1 MSTDHGL
8 ALQLTLHEIR
18 CGPTT
23 PRQGMEFREKG
34 GSQIKLTVVI
44 DAMSILAALEPERIK
59 APTEQSLLSHLLW
72 LREIVDRRIM
82 DTLNWRD
89 TRDMT
94 VDGHTKGC
102 IDRSALHEVASGIL
116 KSTYEGKILS
126 PRVIMKKSQISYTIL
141 NCFTLLKR

>member
-8 ALQLTLHEIR
+8 ALQLQLHEIK

-23 PRQGMEFREKG
+23 PRQGMELRERG
-34 GSQIKLTVVI
+34 GSKVKLTAVV

-59 APTEQSLLSHLLW
+59 APTEQSLSSHLLW

-82 DTLNWRD
+82 DVLSWRD

-94 VDGHTKGC
+94 GDCHTKGC
-102 IDRSALHEVASGIL
+102 IVRSALHEVASGIL
-116 KSTYEGKILS
+116 RSTYEGKALT
-126 PRVIMKKSQISYTIL
+126 PRVMMKEAHDLVHHCEIL
-141 NCFTLLKR
+141 HFCRK